1 MPLSSQIKQP
11 EISRHI
17 RLLEIAQRAPIFLSQ
32 ALQPFVVC
40 PSTATASPLYSED
53 FFGWII
59 SAVEKQLG
67 AIPSLPQFSFL
78 LRALDAQARNA
89 QTRETVHIR
98 TAKTGTKS
106 YQIDI
111 GTPNQETIEITGQ
124 EWKVS
129 QFHDVRFQR
138 LETAQPLPIPERCEV
153 PAAHYLQ
160 QMYNIPLEDGYKLA
174 RWLAEAMLPEQKPP
188 ILVITGTA
196 RDEAVE
202 QLRSLIDPVISP
214 IIEMPATSKQMA
226 QQAVENRILAY
237 SIYNYLPEKTIQ
249 ILNSV
254 RYGMRA
260 RLKQANKNF
269 TPLYDTVHR
278 PIIISAEEAIKI
290 SNHQIHIEINKTHIV
305 KAHEFLGA
313 LLDVVVQIVSQPAA
327 TEEPMVATMP
337 QIQGPIPDPSDPNN
351 LQS

>member
-1 MPLSSQIKQP
+1 
-11 EISRHI
+11 
-17 RLLEIAQRAPIFLSQ
+17 
-32 ALQPFVVC
+32 
-40 PSTATASPLYSED
+40 
-53 FFGWII
+53 
-59 SAVEKQLG
+59 
-67 AIPSLPQFSFL
+67 
-78 LRALDAQARNA
+78 
-89 QTRETVHIR
+89 
-98 TAKTGTKS
+98 
-106 YQIDI
+106 
-111 GTPNQETIEITGQ
+111 
-124 EWKVS
+124 
-129 QFHDVRFQR
+129 
-138 LETAQPLPIPERCEV
+138 
-153 PAAHYLQ
+153 
-160 QMYNIPLEDGYKLA
+160 
-174 RWLAEAMLPEQKPP
+174 
-188 ILVITGTA
+188 
-196 RDEAVE
+196 
-202 QLRSLIDPVISP
+202 
-214 IIEMPATSKQMA
+214 MPATSKQMA

-327 TEEPMVATMP
+327 TEQPMVATMP